1 MKFILATKGK
11 MTQVFDA
18 DGVVHPAT
26 VLSAGPITAVQVKNQ
41 EKDGYSAVQFGYG
54 EKKEKNIIK
63 AQKGHYGDLGNFK
76 HVRELRLEKDD
87 ETVKGDKV
95 DVTAFEVGDKISVSA
110 TSKGKGF
117 QGVVKRYGFAG
128 GPRTH
133 GQKHSE
139 RAPGSIGSQG
149 PQRVFK
155 GKKMSGRMGSDRIT
169 VKNLKVL
176 QINKDENILVV
187 SGAIPGIKGGLVEI
201 RGI

>member
-1 MKFILATKGK
+1 
-11 MTQVFDA
+11 MTQVFDEN
-18 DGVVHPAT
+18 GVVHPAT
-26 VLSAGPITAVQVKNQ
+26 VLSAGPVTAIQIKNK
-41 EKDGYSAVQFGYG
+41 EKDGYAAVQFGYG
-54 EKKEKNIIK
+54 EKKEKNINK
-63 AQKGHYGDLGNFK
+63 AQKGHYGDTGMFRY
-76 HVRELRLEKDD
+76 VRECRTDD
-87 ETVKGDKV
+87 EGVELARGDKV
-95 DVTAFEVGDKISVSA
+95 DVTVFEVGDKITVSA

-117 QGVVKRYGFAG
+117 QGVVKRHGFSG

-176 QINKDENILVV
+176 QVNADENILVV

-201 RGI
+201 KGV